1 MKGTALFRHLR
12 GKGALHLHR
21 QMLKPQKSQ
30 QIRWCAALLALML
43 CMLLAP
49 ETCLPLCMV
58 TPLFACL
65 LPKTR
70 YGYIAWAAVV
80 APMVSGLMA
89 EWDVL
94 YAASLML
101 PCALSLLVTLLPEKH
116 RAGTRGMPLYLGAST
131 LSLTL
136 IFVRASQL
144 LGGSVA
150 EGLTDVLMA
159 AVQGSDRSSQLL
171 LGFVQSGL
179 IAAPK
184 AYEGATLSPFGMDPV
199 LKHQLLLA
207 LRFVSQRLL
216 QMLIPQFFVQGAVLS
231 GLFTMLRVRRVEG
244 VFVVLETHSA
254 PGGQRTARVAIQPGF
269 RFLGMPASMGIV
281 LAGLWLVSLPLLQ
294 SGNSLTYTLSCL
306 FSQMFVTCFA
316 IQGAAALVCAVSIR
330 HPDRLTLA
338 GGLAAALYV
347 VSPLPLVLAGV
358 AEQLFHYRE
367 KLLKD
372 QKKNT

>member
-1 MKGTALFRHLR
+1 M
-12 GKGALHLHR
+12 HR

-65 LPKTR
+65 LLRTR
-70 YGYIAWAAVV
+70 YGYIAWAAVA
-80 APMVSGLMA
+80 APMVAGLMA
-89 EWDVL
+89 GWDVL

-101 PCALSLLVTLLPEKH
+101 PCALSLLVTLLPEKR
-116 RAGTRGMPLYLGAST
+116 RAGTQGMPLYLGAST

-136 IFVRASQL
+136 IFIRLSQL

-150 EGLTDVLMA
+150 EGLTDALMA
-159 AVQGSDRSSQLL
+159 AVQGSERSSQLL

-207 LRFVSQRLL
+207 LRFVSRRLL
-216 QMLIPQFFVQGAVLS
+216 QVLIPQLFVQGAVLS

-269 RFLGMPASMGIV
+269 RFLGMPASLGIV
-281 LAGLWLVSLPLLQ
+281 LAGLWLASLPLLQ
-294 SGNSLTYTLSCL
+294 SGNSLAYTLSCL

-338 GGLAAALYV
+338 GWLTAALYV

-372 QKKNT
+372 QKKDT